1 MKAVSAKARQAAEHT
16 LELDQEA
23 LDQASKNLRDGAV
36 TPGHG
41 PWRDAIIKL
50 LDGALA
56 TELVCV
62 LRYRR
67 HHFTAHGLASPSIAS
82 EFLVHANQEAGH
94 ADRLAARIV
103 QLGGQPDFSPATLLA
118 RSHAEY
124 DDSTDL
130 KAMLR
135 ANLKAER
142 IAVEAY
148 RQMIALI
155 DDKDPTTRQMLES
168 ILRDEEQHADE
179 LAGLLRK

>member
-1 MKAVSAKARQAAEHT
+1 MKAVSAKVRQTAANA
-16 LELDQEA
+16 LELDQDA
-23 LDQASKNLRDGAV
+23 LDQARKNLLDGAV

-82 EFLVHANQEAGH
+82 EFRVHADEESHH
-94 ADRLAARIV
+94 ADCLATRIV

-135 ANLKAER
+135 ANLMAER

-148 RQMIALI
+148 RQMITLI
-155 DDKDPTTRQMLES
+155 GDKDPTTRQMLES
-168 ILRDEEQHADE
+168 ILHDEEQHADE